1 MPKAK
6 IAIALDPDILER
18 LDALVEAA
26 GFPSRSQAVESA
38 IAEKLE
44 RLDRTRL
51 ARECAKLD
59 PAVEQALADE
69 GLGLDEA
76 EWPAY

>member
-1 MPKAK
+1 MPKTK

-18 LDALVEAA
+18 LDAFVDAV

-59 PAVEQALADE
+59 PTHERALAEE
-69 GLGLDEA
+69 GLGVDA
-76 EWPAY
+76 ATWPAY